1 MIVSETLFLGLISTP
16 LGLFAGILTVTY
28 FNTKGVN
35 LSEFQEGIDK
45 FGVTSIIYP
54 ELEIN
59 TCIIIVIGVFIT
71 SLLASIYP
79 ALKAINL
86 KPIEAIRKI

>member
-1 MIVSETLFLGLISTP
+1 MMMAVLERTRELGMLMSIGMNKDKIFKMIVSETLFLGLISTP

-54 ELEIN
+54 ILN
-59 TCIIIVIGVFIT
+59 
-71 SLLASIYP
+71 YP
-79 ALKAINL
+79 LFFL
-86 KPIEAIRKI
+86 ST